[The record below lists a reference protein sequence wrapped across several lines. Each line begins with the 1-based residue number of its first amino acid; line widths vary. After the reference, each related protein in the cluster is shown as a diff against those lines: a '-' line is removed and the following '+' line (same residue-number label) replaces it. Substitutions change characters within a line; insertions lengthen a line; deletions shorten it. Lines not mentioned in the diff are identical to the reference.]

1 MRKNVRMESTSL
13 FQNKGEKLES
23 IDVLMESPESQGA
36 LNIIAQIFSI
46 A

>member
-1 MRKNVRMESTSL
+1 MRKNVRMKLISL

-23 IDVLMESPESQGA
+23 IDLLMKSAEWQGA
-36 LNIIAQIFSI
+36 LNTIAQIFSI

>member
-1 MRKNVRMESTSL
+1 MRMELTSL

-23 IDVLMESPESQGA
+23 IDLLMKSPESQGA
-36 LNIIAQIFSI
+36 LNTIAQIFSI